1 MLQSRCVDDT
11 GYQQPSREA
20 LVKVRGVHSNYH
32 YNGIQPW
39 KIDRDG
45 LVRNVDA

>member
-1 MLQSRCVDDT
+1 
-11 GYQQPSREA
+11 
-20 LVKVRGVHSNYH
+20 VRGVHSNYH
-32 YNGIQPW
+32 YNGIQSW